1 MTGLMFELDENPM
14 QVEIEIERQTPATS
28 DRWILPVHVSF
39 PLRKLALLPEADDY
53 VGRVVLFV
61 AARDEE
67 GKQSDL
73 QRQEHD
79 IRVPAAD
86 YEEAQR
92 KRFAL
97 DVSLLMEPGSYRI
110 SVGLMDQVT
119 RQASYQRIGAFIKP

>member
-1 MTGLMFELDENPM
+1 M
-14 QVEIEIERQTPATS
+14 
-28 DRWILPVHVSF
+28 SF
-39 PLRKLALLPEADDY
+39 PLRKLALLPKGDDY

-61 AARDEE
+61 AARDDD

-79 IRVPAAD
+79 ITVPAAQ

-92 KRFAL
+92 KRFGI
-97 DVSLLMEPGSYRI
+97 DVNLLMEPGAYKI

-119 RQASYQRIGAFIKP
+119 RQASYQRISAFVKE